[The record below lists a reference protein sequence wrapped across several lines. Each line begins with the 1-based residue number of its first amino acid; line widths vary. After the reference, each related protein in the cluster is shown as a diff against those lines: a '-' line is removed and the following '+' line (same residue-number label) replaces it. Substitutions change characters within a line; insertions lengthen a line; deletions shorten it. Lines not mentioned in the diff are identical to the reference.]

1 MQMKPLGSTSLLVSA
16 LGFGGAPLSVQGRPE
31 RSQAEAAI
39 RAALESG
46 ITFFDTA
53 NTYSLDE
60 HDLGHNERLFLD
72 AIPADRNCIIATKG
86 GLARPGGDWTYS
98 ARPQALREACERSLT
113 VLQREVHPL
122 YYLHAPDPEVPFEES
137 FGELTRL
144 QAEGKIE
151 HLGLS
156 NVSAAQCGIALQMA
170 GVAAVQNRFHF
181 FDRRSMDVLDYCAA
195 HHISFVAY
203 SPNGGPGQAARL
215 KEQPLLQELSRQYEA
230 SVHQIALAWMMA
242 LSPQLIP
249 IPGATRPESV
259 RDSAAAAQLTLA
271 ADDLAKLNACVA
283 SDAIQS

>member
-1 MQMKPLGSTSLLVSA
+1 MQMKPLGTTSLHVSA

-31 RSQAEAAI
+31 RPQAEHTI

-53 NTYSLDE
+53 DTYSLGE

-72 AIPADRNCIIATKG
+72 TIPAGLGCVLATKG
-86 GLARPGGDWTYS
+86 GLARPNGEWTYS
-98 ARPQALREACERSLT
+98 GHPQALRAACERSLT
-113 VLQREVHPL
+113 LLQREAHPL

-156 NVSAAQCGIALQMA
+156 NVSMAQCETAFRMA
-170 GVAAVQNRFHF
+170 NVAAIQNRFHF
-181 FDRRSMDVLDYCAA
+181 FDRRSLDVLNYCAD

-203 SPNGGPGQAARL
+203 SPNGGPGQASKL
-215 KEQPLLQELSRQYEA
+215 KEHPLLQELSQQYEV
-230 SVHQIALAWMMA
+230 SVHQIVLAWMMA

-249 IPGATRPESV
+249 IPGATRPESI
-259 RDSAAAAQLTLA
+259 RDSAKAAQLSLA
-271 ADDLAKLNACVA
+271 SDDLAKLNACST
-283 SDAIQS
+283 SDEVQS